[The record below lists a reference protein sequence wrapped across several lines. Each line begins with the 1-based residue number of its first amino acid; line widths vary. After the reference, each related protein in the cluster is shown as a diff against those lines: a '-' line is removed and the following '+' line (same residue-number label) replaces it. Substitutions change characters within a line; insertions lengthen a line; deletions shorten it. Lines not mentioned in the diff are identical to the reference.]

1 MANLNKVNNEVVVNT
16 ISQINLVIGKGY
28 EQRRA
33 DEKLF
38 LMGVKLGRVLA
49 EQGVEDV
56 RLDFFVNQELA
67 TDCLEQAMEL
77 CKQMD
82 EIAKAIVID
91 AITAQVEEHG
101 VWSVGP
107 GSHGKDEFSLG
118 VANKYNL
125 QVKWSN
131 QSHTDDNIDI
141 VFAMTGR
148 LADEIKRHGF
158 EPEISAEVFCFEG
171 KSVDLYRESSVADDI
186 GTVRFSFSWKPTVEC
201 VNRLK
206 ALKDALTKMY
216 VFELA
221 AR

>member
-1 MANLNKVNNEVVVNT
+1 MANLNKVTNEVVVNT
-16 ISQINLVIGKGY
+16 MAQINSALGKRY

-49 EQGVEDV
+49 EQEVEDV

-82 EIAKAIVID
+82 EIAHAIVID

-107 GSHGKDEFSLG
+107 GSHGKDELSLD
-118 VANKYNL
+118 VANRYNL
-125 QVKWSN
+125 QVNWSN
-131 QSHTDDNIDI
+131 QSHTDENIDI

-148 LADEIKRHGF
+148 LADEIVRHGF
-158 EPEISAEVFCFEG
+158 EPEISAEVYCFEG
-171 KSVDLYRESSVADDI
+171 KSVDFYRESSVADDI
-186 GTVRFSFSWKPTVEC
+186 ESVKFQLGWQSTVEC

>member
-1 MANLNKVNNEVVVNT
+1 MAKVNQVNNEVVANMIAEVNGA
-16 ISQINLVIGKGY
+16 IVEKYG
-28 EQRRA
+28 QRRA
-33 DEKLF
+33 DEELF
-38 LMGVKLGRVLA
+38 LMGVKLGRVFA
-49 EQGVEDV
+49 EQGRCDV
-56 RLDFFVNQELA
+56 RLDFFANQELA

-107 GSHGKDEFSLG
+107 GSRGKDELSLDI
-118 VANKYNL
+118 ANKYNI

-171 KSVDLYRESSVADDI
+171 KSVDFYRESSVADDI
-186 GTVRFSFSWKPTVEC
+186 GGVKFLLGWQSTVEY

-206 ALKDALTKMY
+206 ALKDALKKMY